1 MVIQLPVFSFCVCL
15 KNRATWS
22 HCVYASLSGVC
33 VNNVNFHSVLVTK
46 VVLKGSV
53 IGGTSLEFERFL
65 FSLCG
70 CQLWWILWIWRLQRD
85 SELPKFLLCQV
96 PSPSVNS
103 HPLFSRSPPLLL
115 QFQPLS
121 FISHLLLSQFIPYC
135 NLIPPS
141 LLSLLAYLLVHISVT
156 SPYCINRD
164 LKSWVYKLVIVV
176 RY

>member
-103 HPLFSRSPPLLL
+103 HPLFSRLHPFSWNSSPFP
-115 QFQPLS
+115 S
-121 FISHLLLSQFIPYC
+121 FLTSSSPNLYHTVTSSHLVC
-135 NLIPPS
+135 
-141 LLSLLAYLLVHISVT
+141 
-156 SPYCINRD
+156 SPFLPIF
-164 LKSWVYKLVIVV
+164 
-176 RY
+176 